1 MFATEFEIVSKR
13 RPLAI
18 GFVNINDFELRECG
32 QIDAGEI
39 LTNERISLYAFDLQ
53 GGQAVFVET
62 ASPIELS
69 QAPFYYQAQY
79 ENTVRVFTLSIEA
92 MIGLAQSVNLDDSK
106 LIFIQ
111 SMGRCGSTLASK
123 LFAQLPGVINLSE
136 PDTLTQLV
144 VARFMQ
150 PDKQAE
156 VKMLL
161 DAAVRLLCKT
171 PAQSAWVIKG
181 RSWVLELADWLHEL
195 YPHAKNVYLYRDAE
209 SWIKSNLSAFVDSG
223 AQTPEEIRQLEIE
236 VRSWMRLFV
245 PSVARYDP
253 AQHLSMTG
261 FTSLMWLDNVERYMD
276 LHKAGVPMLAIPYPS
291 WKLDP
296 LRTALSMLEYC
307 GHRPEDTTAI
317 EETLS
322 KDSQE
327 GSSIS
332 QETVKKKAIS
342 LDLFD
347 KAEMNR
353 FLQNH
358 PYIHSADYEVPNKLK
373 L

>member
-1 MFATEFEIVSKR
+1 MFATEFEIVSRR
-13 RPLAI
+13 RPLSI
-18 GFVNINDFELRECG
+18 GFVDINDFELRECG
-32 QIDAGEI
+32 QIDAGEFLI
-39 LTNERISLYAFDLQ
+39 NDRISLYAFDLEHA
-53 GGQAVFVET
+53 QAVFVET

-79 ENTVRVFTLSIEA
+79 ENTTRAFTLPIEA
-92 MIGLAQSVNLDDSK
+92 MIGLAQSVTLDDSK

-123 LFAQLPGVINLSE
+123 LFAQLPGVINMSE

-150 PDKQAE
+150 PENQAGI
-156 VKMLL
+156 KMLL

-171 PAQSAWVIKG
+171 PAQMAWVIKG
-181 RSWVLELADWLHEL
+181 RSWVIELGDWLHEL
-195 YPHAKNVYLYRDAE
+195 YPHAKTVYLYRDAE

-223 AQTPEEIRQLEIE
+223 AQTPEQIRQLEIE
-236 VRSWMRLFV
+236 VRGWMRLFV

-261 FTSLMWLDNVERYMD
+261 FTSLMWLDSIERYMD
-276 LHKAGVPMLAIPYPS
+276 WYKAGIPMLAIPYSS

-307 GHRPEDTTAI
+307 GQRPEETSAI

-332 QETVKKKAIS
+332 QDTVKKKAIS

-347 KAEMNR
+347 KEEMNR

-358 PYIHSADYEVPNKLK
+358 PYIHSAEFEVPNSLK